1 MPSVVFLFLW
11 RQIMNKFTKITSREN
26 SNIKE
31 IIQLQKSAK
40 TRKESGFFV
49 LEGLRLCLDAVENGF
64 VPQKVFLSSS
74 QAHKN
79 PDLIDKFSNAK
90 EVFEASDNVFEKMS
104 DTVNPQGILCT
115 FKIPKHNN
123 IVKKD
128 GKYIALE
135 NIQDPSNLGAIS
147 RTAEAFGVDGLIIQG
162 GCDPYSSKSL
172 RASMGAL
179 LRLPV
184 IETDNM
190 FELFNKYTLTS
201 YASVVRKDVTPISN
215 IKFSEGCAI
224 IIGNEAN
231 GVSDKT
237 ISSADCLFTIP
248 MSGKA
253 ESLNAAVAAS
263 IIIWEICK

>member
-1 MPSVVFLFLW
+1 
-11 RQIMNKFTKITSREN
+11 MNRFTKITSREN

-40 TRKESGFFV
+40 IRKENGIFV

-64 VPQKVFLSSS
+64 VPEKLFLSSTLS
-74 QAHKN
+74 IKN
-79 PDLIDKFSNAK
+79 PEIVDKFSNAK
-90 EVFEASDNVFEKMS
+90 EFFETSDNVFEKMS

-115 FKIPKHNN
+115 FKIPQYINN
-123 IVKKD
+123 VRKT

-147 RTAEAFGVDGLIIQG
+147 RTAEAFGADGLIVQG

-184 IETDNM
+184 IETNDM
-190 FELFNKYTLTS
+190 FELFRRHSLTS
-201 YASVVRKDVTPISN
+201 YASVVTKGATPISD

-237 ISSADCLFTIP
+237 LSSADFLFTIP
-248 MSGKA
+248 MNGKA